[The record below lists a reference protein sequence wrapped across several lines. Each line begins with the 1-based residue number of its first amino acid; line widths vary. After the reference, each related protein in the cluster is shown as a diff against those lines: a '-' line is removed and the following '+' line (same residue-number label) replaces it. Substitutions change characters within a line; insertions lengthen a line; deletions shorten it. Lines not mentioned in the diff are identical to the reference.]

1 MFLQETKTD
10 IADIAHTGL
19 QFQGLVY
26 NLEASERPQIP
37 IAKSRRAEACKEAK
51 MGHFQIL
58 DICFSFFWGGG
69 GGGGGSKLSILIA
82 TMKRI
87 EWNSDAPPPAQNEQL
102 NQGSFKNNNNELKL
116 KQSTSC
122 TIDMGRNS
130 MQPKIKIKIITF
142 L

>member
-69 GGGGGSKLSILIA
+69 GGGGGV
-82 TMKRI
+82 
-87 EWNSDAPPPAQNEQL
+87 
-102 NQGSFKNNNNELKL
+102 
-116 KQSTSC
+116 
-122 TIDMGRNS
+122 
-130 MQPKIKIKIITF
+130 
-142 L
+142 